1 MARAKTAKE
10 STIHQMVVDYL
21 KIQYPGV
28 IFRTDFSAGV
38 KMTMGQ
44 AIKHKALQEGR
55 GYPDLFIAE
64 PAQLAGEWYHGLY
77 LELKRDGVRLM
88 KKDGS
93 WANEH
98 FAEQYAYMKR
108 LSERGYR
115 CTFAV
120 GFDDAKDQIDKYM
133 AMTDYKER
141 RKQIPNDQIF

>member
-1 MARAKTAKE
+1 MARARTAKE

-21 KIQYPGV
+21 KLQYPGV

-64 PAQLAGEWYHGLY
+64 AGEWYHGLY
-77 LELKRDGVRLM
+77 LELKREGVRLM

-98 FAEQYAYMKR
+98 FAEQHAYMKR

-133 AMTDYKER
+133 NMTNFKER

>member
-1 MARAKTAKE
+1 MARPKYAKE

-21 KIQYPGV
+21 KLQYPGV

-64 PAQLAGEWYHGLY
+64 PAQLGGEWYHGLY
-77 LELKRDGVRLM
+77 LELKREGVRLM

-93 WANEH
+93 WANDH
-98 FAEQYAYMKR
+98 FAEQHAYMKR
-108 LSERGYR
+108 L
-115 CTFAV
+115 V

-133 AMTDYKER
+133 TMTDYRER
-141 RKQIPNDQIF
+141 RKQAPNDQIF